1 MNESGQVYNYNKLRT
16 IRTLTDIIS
25 QCIVAFAFSAFV
37 ILGLTNK
44 PDSYIIA
51 TLLMAVP
58 VIITYAARKN
68 IHKNF
73 LFMLIHAALL
83 ITAIIIGNGD
93 AESTAYFV
101 SVLAVCIR
109 SVSIR
114 VANARKTEYMNE
126 PLYGN
131 QFADVTQEDKKA
143 ALQAGERM
151 SPLYCL
157 VMVAGSLYGGS
168 AGNRLLVNYETVL
181 FVLFV
186 LLAFLANQLK
196 ELNSLF
202 ISNAGKSEF
211 PAERITGINMIM
223 VMVVSGLM
231 ILGMILFYSGDY
243 GNIFTL
249 IGSSFLF
256 SGVTAHAEE
265 VTESFTLDPMVI
277 TATRTEMSVKESP
290 SAVEIV
296 SSKKLE
302 ETQAK
307 TLRDALKSAL
317 GVNVFNDFQGRSN
330 VSIRGSES
338 RHVLIMVDG
347 KRLGGELSYNS
358 ANAWDV
364 DRIRMEDVERVEII
378 RGPAGALYGSDAM
391 AGVIN
396 VITKTPEKNAGSI
409 NYEYGWYE
417 NGKGAGYKSNVYL
430 QGVEK
435 NVSYKLNAGL
445 NNNRPYMDPAG
456 SGDEMNFY
464 GKEQPISLSVGYKF
478 DNGNQLSADFSRIKE
493 DNQKGSSSVTVMGPG
508 EVWQNKKSTIYNDNK
523 RTDYS
528 LTYKGD
534 DEKQSWIIRAYQSV
548 YDKRYTSQDV
558 TQMFTGGKP
567 GTITVKDPKID
578 TVKRTLSVIEG
589 HDSWHMGD
597 KHYLTAGLEYRR
609 DNSEGTRLK
618 KKGTPVAGGSAYNAY
633 DEAAINYTA
642 VYVQDE
648 FKPDEKWL
656 IIPSVRYDYSDK
668 FGSEITSRLATTYNA
683 AKDIRVKAVI
693 GQGYK
698 TPTVNELY
706 HFWEMYAANP
716 GGSGQFFEGNPDLQ
730 PEKSLSYELAV
741 EKDWGDKTTA
751 HLGIF
756 RNDVK
761 DLISSYWTGRF
772 TDDDPN
778 SYPGLGRDQVMTYRN
793 VPKATLQ
800 GVEFYGSHELGKN
813 IFMNFGYTYLEAK
826 DKTGGTRLTDRAKHQ
841 LTFGVSYQPQ
851 NIYAWDCSF
860 DIVSNLNYYY
870 HNADKSTMGNS
881 VYSTKNFTIA
891 NIMASKHL
899 TKDAKIY
906 LGIDNISNHRNF
918 GAYADGNLGRLYRV
932 GMEYKF

>member
-1 MNESGQVYNYNKLRT
+1 MWLKVR
-16 IRTLTDIIS
+16 R
-25 QCIVAFAFSAFV
+25 FV
-37 ILGLTNK
+37 K
-44 PDSYIIA
+44 
-51 TLLMAVP
+51 
-58 VIITYAARKN
+58 K
-68 IHKNF
+68 
-73 LFMLIHAALL
+73 
-83 ITAIIIGNGD
+83 
-93 AESTAYFV
+93 
-101 SVLAVCIR
+101 R
-109 SVSIR
+109 S
-114 VANARKTEYMNE
+114 
-126 PLYGN
+126 L
-131 QFADVTQEDKKA
+131 
-143 ALQAGERM
+143 
-151 SPLYCL
+151 
-157 VMVAGSLYGGS
+157 
-168 AGNRLLVNYETVL
+168 
-181 FVLFV
+181 
-186 LLAFLANQLK
+186 
-196 ELNSLF
+196 
-202 ISNAGKSEF
+202 
-211 PAERITGINMIM
+211 
-223 VMVVSGLM
+223 
-231 ILGMILFYSGDY
+231 
-243 GNIFTL
+243 IFTL

-493 DNQKGSSSVTVMGPG
+493 DNQKGSSSVTVMRPG

-891 NIMASKHL
+891 NIMASKHY